1 MTKQEQAKIILNA
14 VDVEYSIPSYMEDYV
29 IRGIM
34 AGLKKIEAA
43 GREEEERYASE
54 CQ

>member
-1 MTKQEQAKIILNA
+1 MTKQEQAQIIFRE
-14 VDVEYSIPSYMEDYV
+14 VDEEYSIPSYMEDDV

-43 GREEEERYASE
+43 SREDESTW
-54 CQ
+54 QN